1 MQIFIKANLPLSYVE
16 CLVLF
21 LPFPN
26 NFLSHTLLLP
36 LPRVKRWSYA
46 PPVSISCFFGQCVH
60 QASSILYILN
70 SKTYSVPTW
79 LTESTCFSNVTHS
92 SFLKITVCHVFMH
105 IRRNMLH
112 QLIST
117 NLLCFPGRIKGNY

>member
-1 MQIFIKANLPLSYVE
+1 MQIFIKANLPLSYVG

-92 SFLKITVCHVFMH
+92 SFLKITACFHAYSSKCAATG
-105 IRRNMLH
+105 L
-112 QLIST
+112 L
-117 NLLCFPGRIKGNY
+117 LKLCFPGRIKGNY